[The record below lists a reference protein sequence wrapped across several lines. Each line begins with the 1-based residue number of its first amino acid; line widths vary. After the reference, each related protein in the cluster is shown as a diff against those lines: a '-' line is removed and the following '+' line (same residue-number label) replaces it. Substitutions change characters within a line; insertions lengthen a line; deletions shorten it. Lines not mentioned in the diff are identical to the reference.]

1 MQGYR
6 MTMEDAHDVKINEH
20 ENLAVFGIL
29 MVMVVK
35 IVPNI

>member
-1 MQGYR
+1 

-29 MVMVVK
+29 MVIGK

>member
-1 MQGYR
+1 

-20 ENLAVFGIL
+20 ENLAVFGIFDGHGG
-29 MVMVVK
+29 K